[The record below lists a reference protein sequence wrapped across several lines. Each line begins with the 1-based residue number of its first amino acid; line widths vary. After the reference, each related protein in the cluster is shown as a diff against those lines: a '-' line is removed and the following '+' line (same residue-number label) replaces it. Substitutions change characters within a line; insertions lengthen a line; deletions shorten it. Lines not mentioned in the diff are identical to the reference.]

1 MARIPYPDPIELTE
15 ETAEFLSRLPALNIF
30 RMLAGTEG
38 LLQAFTRFGNHL
50 LYRSELNPVL
60 RELAILRV
68 GVLSNAAYE
77 LHQHDDV
84 SRQLGMS
91 EALIAAARNGPDDP
105 VLDDLQRRVLRFTDD
120 VVVNVRA
127 SDETFESLH
136 QRLTPRALQ
145 ELTVTIGCYMLVC
158 RYLETFGIDIEE
170 PGTTDGLRTEHR
182 S

>member
-1 MARIPYPDPIELTE
+1 MARIPYPDPTELSDD
-15 ETAEFLSRLPALNIF
+15 TAEFLGRLPALNIF
-30 RMLAGTEG
+30 RMLAGADG
-38 LLQAFTRFGNHL
+38 LLQAFSRFGNHL
-50 LYRSELNPVL
+50 LFRTELDPVL

-77 LHQHDDV
+77 LHQHDNV
-84 SRQLGMS
+84 SRGLGMS

-127 SDETFESLH
+127 SDETFEPLR

-158 RYLETFGIDIEE
+158 RYLETFGVDIEE
-170 PGTTDGLRTEHR
+170 PGTTDGLRKERR